1 MARSL
6 VVCPATESL
15 ELIDFAKSP
24 LGVLIHGCSRFRP
37 PSSLVCSRACAQNGR
52 CDLGASESAFDDD
65 GEDTD
70 IDIAIDIDA
79 LPKFVS
85 GSIEQAR

>member
-15 ELIDFAKSP
+15 ELIEFAKSP
-24 LGVLIHGCSRFRP
+24 LGVLIHACSRFRP

-52 CDLGASESAFDDD
+52 CDLGASEEAFDDD
-65 GEDTD
+65 EDTA
-70 IDIAIDIDA
+70 IDIDIDA
-79 LPKFVS
+79 LPKLFS
-85 GSIEQAR
+85 GSIEQAP